1 MQYPAIYAVLSC
13 LNRCNSCSS
22 YFAVVLE
29 GSQKVRKSESQKID
43 DLPVLAT
50 CRSGILAML
59 SSKVNGPVAHGST
72 R

>member
-1 MQYPAIYAVLSC
+1 MQYREIYAVLSR
-13 LNRCNSCSS
+13 LNHRSSCSS

-29 GSQKVRKSESQKID
+29 DRQKECQKID

-50 CRSGILAML
+50 CRSGTLVML
-59 SSKVNGPVAHGST
+59 SSKVNGLVAHGST